1 MLLFQ
6 EQVHNTEVDR
16 ETEKIKK
23 IAETSSSVEQTNVLT
38 YRITLESINL
48 PSSPKPIKYNLALFV
63 YCSDISDSWIR
74 IMIRLTVEVVAS
86 YTCCPSEKFHQIL

>member
-48 PSSPKPIKYNLALFV
+48 RHLRWNPLNTI
-63 YCSDISDSWIR
+63 
-74 IMIRLTVEVVAS
+74 
-86 YTCCPSEKFHQIL
+86 